1 MIRTRPMSQIS
12 ERHRPFP
19 RPPQHMASTP
29 LTGTIVPY
37 DYAAKFKLTGRPG
50 NALQDVITISPD
62 GLFVATAIG
71 YGFEEIRERPVQV
84 AIAQPISP
92 GEVTLGQIPFQALL
106 NGIRANPKMEELL
119 FQDSGRST
127 MSKAPITKESAAQL
141 FQTVRPS
148 REIAF
153 LFSMVDSATGRELQD
168 EPRFNVASLGRT
180 DGQRPFQQL
189 AQPVSFS
196 PRSTLRL
203 QVQEQTRDV
212 QGTLFVVLY
221 GYKLLTGSNCPE
233 PAMQSVLNA
242 LAQGAGRAAFGS
254 QPIIPF
260 DYVTKF
266 ALTGNPG
273 NYLENEVVVNSEGGF
288 VASSIGYGLCIDD
301 EPITLDIDALK
312 QAEKIIDGKLNLAE
326 VPLKTILPADAVRE
340 GFRLRPDYLRLVLT
354 AGTTPGLGTAPV
366 SIAQVAFE
374 RINRPEDVSFEYAI
388 YDTGIGR
395 DWQNQPIY
403 NVAGLGI
410 ANGMRP
416 FKRFVR
422 PRVFEPRSTLRIGI
436 KEQFGRG
443 ELYIALHGYR
453 ITSLSLR
460 RK

>member
-1 MIRTRPMSQIS
+1 
-12 ERHRPFP
+12 
-19 RPPQHMASTP
+19 MAPAPS
-29 LTGTIVPY
+29 TGTIVPY

-62 GLFVATAIG
+62 GVFVATAIG
-71 YGFEEIRERPVQV
+71 YGFEEIRERPLTL
-84 AIAQPISP
+84 PGISDSVIP
-92 GEVTLGQIPFQALL
+92 EDITLGQIPIQALI
-106 NGIRANPKMEELL
+106 NGVRANPKMEELL
-119 FQDSGRST
+119 FQDSGGLEIS
-127 MSKAPITKESAAQL
+127 SAPLTVQSAAQL
-141 FQTVRPS
+141 FQTIKPS

-168 EPRFNVASLGRT
+168 EPRYNVASLGRT

-221 GYKLLTGSNCPE
+221 GYKVLTGSNCPE

-266 ALTGNPG
+266 ALTGKPG

-288 VASSIGYGLCIDD
+288 VATSIGYGLCVDD
-301 EPITLDIDALK
+301 EPITLDIDGL
-312 QAEKIIDGKLNLAE
+312 QQPDGNIDLAN
-326 VPLKTILPADAVRE
+326 VPLKTLLPADAVRE
-340 GFRLRPDYLRLVLT
+340 GFRIRPEYLRLILT
-354 AGTTPGLGTAPV
+354 AETTSGLGKVPV
-366 SIAQVAFE
+366 SLSQEAFE
-374 RINRPEDVSFEYAI
+374 RINRPEDVSFEYSI
-388 YDTGIGR
+388 YDTGVGR
-395 DWQNQPIY
+395 DWQNQPIH

-422 PRVFEPRSTLRIGI
+422 PRVFEPRSTVRIGI
-436 KEQFGRG
+436 KERFGRG
-443 ELYIALHGYR
+443 ELYIAFHGYR
-453 ITSLSLR
+453 ITASASR

>member
-1 MIRTRPMSQIS
+1 MVPRSATGPM
-12 ERHRPFP
+12 
-19 RPPQHMASTP
+19 
-29 LTGTIVPY
+29 VPY

-62 GLFVATAIG
+62 GPFVATAIG
-71 YGFEEIRERPVQV
+71 YGFEEVRERPVQV
-84 AIAQPISP
+84 AIAQQIAP
-92 GEVTLGQIPFQALL
+92 GEVALGQIPVQALIT
-106 NGIRANPKMEELL
+106 GIRANPKMEELL
-119 FQDSGRST
+119 FQDGGGSALST
-127 MSKAPITKESAAQL
+127 APVTKESAAQV
-141 FQTVRPS
+141 FQTVGPS
-148 REIAF
+148 RDIAF

-168 EPRFNVASLGRT
+168 EPRYNVASLGRT

-221 GYKLLTGSNCPE
+221 GYKVLVGSNCPE

-242 LAQGAGRAAFGS
+242 LAQGAGGAPFGS
-254 QPIIPF
+254 HPIIPF

-266 ALTGNPG
+266 ALTGKPG
-273 NYLENEVVVNSEGGF
+273 NYLDNEIVVNSEGGF
-288 VASSIGYGLCIDD
+288 VATSIGYGLCVDD

-312 QAEKIIDGKLNLAE
+312 QAQKIIDGKVNLAE
-326 VPLKTILPADAVRE
+326 IQLKTIVPADAVRE
-340 GFRLRPDYLRLVLT
+340 GFRLRPEYLRLVLT
-354 AGTTPGLGTAPV
+354 AGTTSGLGTVPV
-366 SIAQVAFE
+366 SLAQEAFE

-388 YDTGIGR
+388 YDTGVGR
-395 DWQNQPIY
+395 DWQNQMIH

-422 PRVFEPRSTLRIGI
+422 PRIFEPRSTLRISI
-436 KEQFGRG
+436 REQFGRG
-443 ELYIALHGYR
+443 ELYIAFHGYR
-453 ITSLSLR
+453 ITASTSR

>member
-1 MIRTRPMSQIS
+1 MIRTGPMSQMTNH
-12 ERHRPFP
+12 RRPFSPDSP
-19 RPPQHMASTP
+19 RRASRAE
-29 LTGTIVPY
+29 TGTIVPY
-37 DYAAKFKLTGRPG
+37 DYAAKFKLTGRLG

-84 AIAQPISP
+84 AIAQQIAP
-92 GEVTLGQIPFQALL
+92 GEVALGQIPVQALIT
-106 NGIRANPKMEELL
+106 GIRANPKMEELL
-119 FQDSGRST
+119 FQDSGGST
-127 MSKAPITKESAAQL
+127 LSTAPVTKESAAQV

-168 EPRFNVASLGRT
+168 EPRYNVASLGRT

-221 GYKLLTGSNCPE
+221 GYKVLIGSNCPE

-242 LAQGAGRAAFGS
+242 LAQGAGGAPFGS

-266 ALTGNPG
+266 ALTGKPG

-288 VASSIGYGLCIDD
+288 VATSIGYGLCVDD

-312 QAEKIIDGKLNLAE
+312 QAQKIIDGKVNLGE
-326 VPLKTILPADAVRE
+326 IQLKAILPTDAVRE
-340 GFRLRPDYLRLVLT
+340 GFRLRPEYLRMVLT
-354 AGTTPGLGTAPV
+354 AATTSGLGTVPV
-366 SIAQVAFE
+366 SLAQEAFE

-388 YDTGIGR
+388 YDTGVGR
-395 DWQNQPIY
+395 DWQNQMIH

-422 PRVFEPRSTLRIGI
+422 PRVFEPRSTLRISI
-436 KEQFGRG
+436 REQFGRG
-443 ELYIALHGYR
+443 ELYIAFHGYR
-453 ITSLSLR
+453 ITTSTSR